1 LIRNAVFNLDREPN
15 LEDIHKLLK
24 IIEIRTSFIM
34 TALDDLN
41 AAVAT
46 LTTSISAEIAAL
58 SAAQA
63 GNDSVGVEAA
73 VANLNAL
80 NSQLQNSLN
89 PAPATPTVTA

>member
-1 LIRNAVFNLDREPN
+1 MFSR
-15 LEDIHKLLK
+15 DINEINRKLNH
-24 IIEIRTSFIM
+24 IM

-58 SAAQA
+58 TAAQA

-80 NSQLQNSLN
+80 NTQLQASL
-89 PAPATPTVTA
+89 PAPVVTPALTAHV

>member
-1 LIRNAVFNLDREPN
+1 MFEHNINEIHRKLD
-15 LEDIHKLLK
+15 K
-24 IIEIRTSFIM
+24 IM

-58 SAAQA
+58 TAAQA
-63 GNDSVGVEAA
+63 GNDSAAIEAA

-80 NSQLQNSLN
+80 NTQLQNSLT
-89 PAPATPTVTA
+89 PATVTAAAKAS

>member
-1 LIRNAVFNLDREPN
+1 
-15 LEDIHKLLK
+15 
-24 IIEIRTSFIM
+24 M

>member
-1 LIRNAVFNLDREPN
+1 MFTDKQVLR
-15 LEDIHKLLK
+15 LL
-24 IIEIRTSFIM
+24 IEINEKVNYLM

-58 SAAQA
+58 TAAQA
-63 GNDSVGVEAA
+63 GNDDAGVEAA

-80 NSQLQNSLN
+80 NTKIQATLT
-89 PAPATPTVTA
+89 PATPTTPATTTPVAT

>member
-1 LIRNAVFNLDREPN
+1 
-15 LEDIHKLLK
+15 
-24 IIEIRTSFIM
+24 M

-58 SAAQA
+58 TAAQA
-63 GNDSVGVEAA
+63 GNDSAGVETA

-80 NSQLQNSLN
+80 NAQLQASITP
-89 PAPATPTVTA
+89 PAPPVVTPPVTNG